1 MKNKWFLLASIIMVA
16 SMMLAACGTTPTA
29 TTAAATEA
37 PMATSVPVRH
47 GGWLD
52 EIVFS
57 VVSGDAAVTQLQA
70 GAIDLYANGL
80 ASADLPSIQ
89 QAGLSYASSSGLY
102 YDILYNPAVFTDTSV
117 LNPFS
122 DRKIREATEWLYD
135 RNYINQEVYAGGGLV
150 KYFAFETNGPDYAD
164 LADVAASLESKYAY
178 NFDLANSTIKTEM
191 TSLGATQDANGKW
204 QYKGQ
209 PVTLKFLI
217 RNDGDGTRK
226 PLGDY
231 VANQLEK
238 VGFTVDRQYKKSSEA
253 SPLWIESD
261 PKAGEWSMYTAAWSN
276 TAIER
281 DGKGDFQQ
289 MYLPDSIQG
298 MSVFMDNVPDPAF
311 QKVGDDL
318 INANYKDLTERHDM
332 MAQAMTLSLQD
343 SLQVFLIDGKNYIPY
358 STKVQATSDLAA
370 GIEGAQ
376 IWPETL
382 RFKDQVGGTLK
393 WGDQDLFG
401 DPWNPIA
408 GSNWTY
414 DRGAQTAT
422 QSGALMADP
431 YTGLQWPWRAE
442 KADLQV
448 DKSIVVG
455 KTLDWVNLTTV
466 DSIVPPADAWI
477 DWDAKAQKFVTV
489 GDAANLKATLDKFTS
504 ELTTAAAAV
513 DFTKLDAAALTK
525 FLTDQGSQYATITGA
540 TPDVATAVADKD
552 TQSAIGDEATKIAG
566 MSGSD
571 QQAELVSYV
580 TGFIGPLDPSNTY
593 ELGSMDL
600 SSAKIMSRIYYPAD
614 LFTTVK
620 WHDGS
625 ALSVGDFIMGMILTF
640 DRAKLDS
647 PIYDPQAVPLF
658 QSFMQSFKGF
668 KIESTDPLVID
679 TWSNTYYQ
687 DAELNITPWWPGV
700 EVYGS
705 VYQYGE
711 AGWDI
716 MAVADLAEADGK
728 MAWSSDKATAKNIDQ
743 TNFVS
748 GDTLGVLS
756 TYLDQ
761 AASEKYIPYAPTM
774 SAYVTADEAATRYA
788 NLQAWYTAH
797 NHFWVGTGPYY
808 LDTVSPVEK
817 SLVLKNYSDYADPV
831 DRWSSQFAEPMLAS
845 VDITGPSGQVK
856 IGDTATF
863 NVAITFQGQPYPNND
878 LKMVKYMVYDATGNM
893 VVSDLAT
900 AVSDGSYQVVLS
912 SDVTSKL
919 AAGSNKLTVAV
930 VPIPVAV
937 PTFASVQFVTG
948 Q

>member
-1 MKNKWFLLASIIMVA
+1 MKNKWFLLASIIMA
-16 SMMLAACGTTPTA
+16 TSMILAACGTTATPTTVA
-29 TTAAATEA
+29 PTTAA
-37 PMATSVPVRH
+37 VRH

-57 VVSGDAAVTQLQA
+57 VVTGDAAVTQLQA

-80 ASADLPSIQ
+80 AATDLPAIQ
-89 QAGLSYASSSGLY
+89 QAGLNYATSSGLY
-102 YDILYNPAVFTDTSV
+102 YDILYNPAVFTDTSI

-135 RNYINQEVYAGGGLV
+135 RNYINQEIYAGGSLP
-150 KYFAFETNGPDYAD
+150 KFFAFETDGPDYAD
-164 LADVAASLESKYAY
+164 LADVAASLESEYAY
-178 NFDLANSTIKTEM
+178 NLDKATSVIKTEM
-191 TSLGATQDANGKW
+191 TGLGATMGADGKW
-204 QYKGQ
+204 QYKGKDII
-209 PVTLKFLI
+209 LNFLI

-226 PLGDY
+226 PMGDY
-231 VANQLEK
+231 VASQLAK
-238 VGFTVDRQYKKSSEA
+238 VGFNVNSMYKKSSEA

-261 PKAGEWSMYTAAWSN
+261 PKAGEWSLYTAAWSN

-289 MYLPDSIQG
+289 MYLPDSNQG
-298 MSVFMDNVPDPAF
+298 MSVFMDNNPDPAF

-318 INANYKDLTERHDM
+318 VNANYKDLAARHDM
-332 MAQAMTLSLQD
+332 MAQAMALSLQD

-370 GIEGAQ
+370 GIGGAQ
-376 IWPETL
+376 IFPETL
-382 RFKDQVGGTLK
+382 RFAGQVGGTLK

-414 DRGAQTAT
+414 DHSAQSAT
-422 QSGALMADP
+422 ESGALMSDP
-431 YTGLQWPWRAE
+431 YTGLQWPYRAE
-442 KADLQV
+442 KADLV
-448 DKSIVVG
+448 AESDIVVG
-455 KTLDWVNLTTV
+455 KTLDWVNLTTADKV
-466 DSIVPPADAWI
+466 VPDSDAWI

-489 GDAANLKATLDKFTS
+489 ADAANAKTLLGQFNT
-504 ELTTAAAAV
+504 ELTSAAAGV
-513 DFTKLDAAALTK
+513 DFTKFDAAALSK
-525 FLTDQGSQYATITGA
+525 FITDQALQYGTITSS
-540 TPDVATAVADKD
+540 TPDVTTALADKD
-552 TQSAIGDEATKIAG
+552 TQSAVSDEATKITG
-566 MSGSD
+566 LTSD
-571 QQAELVSYV
+571 KQQAELVSYV
-580 TGFIGPLDPSNTY
+580 TGFIGPLDPGNTF
-593 ELGSMDL
+593 ELGNKDL

-614 LFTTVK
+614 MFTTVK

-625 ALSVGDFIMGMILTF
+625 ALSVGDFVMGIILSF
-640 DRAKLDS
+640 DRAKMAS

-658 QSFMQSFKGF
+658 QSFMQSFKGV
-668 KIESTDPLVID
+668 KIESTNPLVID
-679 TWSNTYYQ
+679 TWSDLYYQ
-687 DAELNITPWWPGV
+687 DAELDISPWWPGV
-700 EVYGS
+700 EIYGS
-705 VYQYGE
+705 VYGFGE

-748 GDTLGVLS
+748 GDTLAVLD
-756 TYLDQ
+756 TYLGQ
-761 AASEKYIPYAPTM
+761 AATQKYIPYAPTM
-774 SAYVTADEAATRYA
+774 GTYVTADEAATRYA

-808 LDTVSPVEK
+808 LDSVSPVEK

-831 DRWSSQFAEPMLAS
+831 DRWSGQFAAPMLAT
-845 VDITGPSGQVK
+845 VDVSGPSGQVK

-863 NVAITFQGQPYPNND
+863 NISITNQGQPYPNKD
-878 LKMVKYMVYDATGNM
+878 LKMVKFMVYDATGAM
-893 VVSDLAT
+893 VINSLAT
-900 AVSDGSYQVVLS
+900 AVSDGNYQAVLS
-912 SDVTSKL
+912 AADTSKL
-919 AAGSNKLTVAV
+919 TAGSNKLTVAV

-937 PTFASVQFVTG
+937 PTFVSVQFVT